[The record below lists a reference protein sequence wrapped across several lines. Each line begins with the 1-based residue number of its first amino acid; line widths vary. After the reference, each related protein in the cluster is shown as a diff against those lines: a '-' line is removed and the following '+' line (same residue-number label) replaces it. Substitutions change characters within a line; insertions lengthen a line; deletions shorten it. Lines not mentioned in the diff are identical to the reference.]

1 MDIRQLHYFLVL
13 CEEMNYTRAAQ
24 RLFLSRQALRQSIS
38 ALEAELCGPLF
49 LSAHHKLTL
58 TDRGMSLQRHATPV
72 VEQFQQMQAALR
84 AEIQSAQPVHI
95 GISVALVPDYL
106 PGLETQLD
114 KFRQQYPHVEMRFR
128 LLDNDAVADAVEQ
141 GELDAGLVI
150 DLGCAAPVLARTTL
164 RADPACL
171 LVPRGHPFWD
181 RESIPLADLRGQRV
195 LLPSLR
201 QDLFSPLWDAC
212 AREGFAPNAEI
223 GPSFYQAYYLVQ
235 EQLCTCLTRYEP
247 GARRELDRVR
257 DVLLEDLPPLCVSMV
272 QRRDHNSAYLDL
284 LRGYLMEVIGGAASL
299 PPRRGRPAKPFYNFP
314 VLSSAAPKAAPQHPA
329 PGTQLPFAGG
339 NNFRELG
346 GYEAD
351 EGKHVKWGQI
361 YRGIPTGLL
370 TGAADRKLLDS
381 LGLRLILDLRSES
394 EAAEQPDYVPDGAR
408 LVRICGL
415 CHPDGSEISFSP
427 GDIEKLLKSKKD
439 EEHNLADAM
448 YEQMLFR
455 NKAYKEL
462 FRALEAGETPILF
475 HCSGGKDRTGV
486 AAMLIL
492 LALGASDET
501 ICQDFVRTNVC
512 RRPELEK
519 IWAAHAEEI
528 EAHPEQK
535 QFYQGIAGVHP
546 ESAPFV
552 LDTIR
557 KKYGTTDAYLE
568 AEYGLTPYAKISD
581 PDRFMMMNY
590 YKSGD
595 RDIYFVVNSSIERS
609 MQTRLEFPA
618 EVAAKQAWVWDAE
631 TGVRHMLDVQ
641 DGTLE
646 LCLTPAEAKFIVFE
660 KDRGGQ
666 MLPAPAPRS
675 ANPIALNGIWDVRA
689 THHVDKSTREFSLT
703 DLVDLHSLPF
713 PWLQSFAGT
722 IEYTRTVDVEDPAAY
737 HTLDAGLTHNG
748 ITELFVNGE
757 PAGVRWYGARTFDVA
772 GKLRKGTNVLTIRVT
787 TVLTNYAKARAADTP
802 TAARWEWA
810 QRLNK
815 ELGLRGPVTLY

>member
-13 CEEMNYTRAAQ
+13 CDEMNYSRAAQ

-84 AEIQSAQPVHI
+84 AEIQSAQPVRI
-95 GISVALVPDYL
+95 GISVSLVPDYL

-128 LLDNDAVADAVEQ
+128 MMDNDAVADDVEQ

-171 LVPRGHPFWD
+171 LVPRGHAFWD
-181 RESIPLADLRGQRV
+181 KESIPLAELRGQRV

-201 QDLFSPLWDAC
+201 QDLFSPLWAAC
-212 AREGFAPNAEI
+212 ARAGFAPNAEI

-257 DVLLEDLPPLCVSMV
+257 DVLLEDMPPLCVSLV
-272 QRRDHNSAYLDL
+272 QRRDTSSAYIDL
-284 LRGYLMEVIGGAASL
+284 LRSYLLEVLGSTASL
-299 PPRRGRPAKPFYNFP
+299 PPRRGRPAKPFYTAP
-314 VLSSAAPKAAPQHPA
+314 VLSSAAAKAAPEHPV

-346 GYEAD
+346 GYRAD
-351 EGKHVKWGQI
+351 EGKTVKWGQI
-361 YRGIPTGLL
+361 YRGFPTGRL
-370 TGAADRKLLDS
+370 TTEADRARLDG

-427 GDIEKLLKSKKD
+427 GDIEKLLKGKKD

-448 YEQMLFR
+448 YEQMIFH

-475 HCSGGKDRTGV
+475 HCTAGKDRTGV

-501 ICQDFVRTNVC
+501 ICADYARTNLC
-512 RRPELEK
+512 R
-519 IWAAHAEEI
+519 AAEI
-528 EAHPEQK
+528 EKAMADHAAEIAADPAQRMRW
-535 QFYQGIAGVHP
+535 QTSAGVDP
-546 ESAPFV
+546 ETAPFV
-552 LDTIR
+552 LRTIR
-557 KKYGTTDAYLE
+557 QDYGSAESYLE
-568 AEYGLTPYAKISD
+568 AEYGLTPA
-581 PDRFMMMNY
+581 
-590 YKSGD
+590 
-595 RDIYFVVNSSIERS
+595 
-609 MQTRLEFPA
+609 RLM
-618 EVAAKQAWVWDAE
+618 
-631 TGVRHMLDVQ
+631 RLRRMY
-641 DGTLE
+641 LE
-646 LCLTPAEAKFIVFE
+646 
-660 KDRGGQ
+660 
-666 MLPAPAPRS
+666 
-675 ANPIALNGIWDVRA
+675 
-689 THHVDKSTREFSLT
+689 
-703 DLVDLHSLPF
+703 
-713 PWLQSFAGT
+713 
-722 IEYTRTVDVEDPAAY
+722 
-737 HTLDAGLTHNG
+737 
-748 ITELFVNGE
+748 
-757 PAGVRWYGARTFDVA
+757 
-772 GKLRKGTNVLTIRVT
+772 
-787 TVLTNYAKARAADTP
+787 
-802 TAARWEWA
+802 
-810 QRLNK
+810 
-815 ELGLRGPVTLY
+815 

>member
-201 QDLFSPLWDAC
+201 QDLFSPLWSAC
-212 AREGFAPNAEI
+212 ARAGFAPNAEI

-257 DVLLEDLPPLCVSMV
+257 DVLLEDLPPLCVSLV
-272 QRRDHNSAYLDL
+272 QRRDYTSAYIDL
-284 LRGYLMEVIGGAASL
+284 LRSYLMEVLGGAASL

-314 VLSSAAPKAAPQHPA
+314 VLSSTAAKPAAPVHPA
-329 PGTQLPFAGG
+329 PGTQLPFAGAT
-339 NNFRELG
+339 NFRELG
-346 GYEAD
+346 
-351 EGKHVKWGQI
+351 VKWGQI
-361 YRGIPTGLL
+361 YRGITTACL
-370 TGAADRKLLDS
+370 TSAADRKLLDS
-381 LGLRLILDLRSES
+381 LGLRLILDLRSGT
-394 EAAEQPDYVPDGAR
+394 EAAAAPDYVPDGAR
-408 LVRICGL
+408 LVQICAL
-415 CHPDGSEISFSP
+415 CGDDGHEISFAP
-427 GDIEKLLKSKKD
+427 GDIERMMHTAREGENILYR
-439 EEHNLADAM
+439 M
-448 YEQMLFR
+448 YRQMLFG
-455 NKAYKEL
+455 NKAFKEL

-475 HCSGGKDRTGV
+475 HCSAGKDRTGV

-501 ICQDFVRTNVC
+501 ICADFVQTNVC
-512 RRPELEK
+512 RKAEIDALL
-519 IWAAHAEEI
+519 AGHAEEI
-528 EAHPEQK
+528 AADPSKRMRFCTQ
-535 QFYQGIAGVHP
+535 AGVDP
-546 ESAPFV
+546 GAAPYVLQVIREACGSAEE
-552 LDTIR
+552 
-557 KKYGTTDAYLE
+557 YL
-568 AEYGLTPYAKISD
+568 AREYGLTPA
-581 PDRFMMMNY
+581 RRM
-590 YKSGD
+590 
-595 RDIYFVVNSSIERS
+595 
-609 MQTRLEFPA
+609 RL
-618 EVAAKQAWVWDAE
+618 
-631 TGVRHMLDVQ
+631 RRMY
-641 DGTLE
+641 LE
-646 LCLTPAEAKFIVFE
+646 
-660 KDRGGQ
+660 
-666 MLPAPAPRS
+666 
-675 ANPIALNGIWDVRA
+675 
-689 THHVDKSTREFSLT
+689 
-703 DLVDLHSLPF
+703 
-713 PWLQSFAGT
+713 
-722 IEYTRTVDVEDPAAY
+722 
-737 HTLDAGLTHNG
+737 
-748 ITELFVNGE
+748 
-757 PAGVRWYGARTFDVA
+757 
-772 GKLRKGTNVLTIRVT
+772 
-787 TVLTNYAKARAADTP
+787 
-802 TAARWEWA
+802 
-810 QRLNK
+810 
-815 ELGLRGPVTLY
+815 

>member
-201 QDLFSPLWDAC
+201 QDLFSPLWSAC
-212 AREGFAPNAEI
+212 ARAGFAPNAEI

-257 DVLLEDLPPLCVSMV
+257 DVLLEDLPPLCVSLV
-272 QRRDHNSAYLDL
+272 QRRDYTSAYIDL
-284 LRGYLMEVIGGAASL
+284 LRSYLMEVLGASASL

-314 VLSSAAPKAAPQHPA
+314 VLSSAAAKPAPAHPA
-329 PGTQLPFAGG
+329 PGTQLAFAGG

-346 GYEAD
+346 GYLAD
-351 EGKHVKWGQI
+351 EGKHVRWGQI
-361 YRGIPTGLL
+361 YRGIPTGKL
-370 TGAADRKLLDS
+370 TGEADRRLLDS
-381 LGLRLILDLRSES
+381 LGLRLILDLRSS
-394 EAAEQPDYVPDGAR
+394 GEAKKEPDYVPDGAR
-408 LVRICGL
+408 LVQICGL
-415 CHPDGSEISFSP
+415 CAEDGVEIAFAP
-427 GDIEKLLKSKKD
+427 GDIEKLMQTA
-439 EEHNLADAM
+439 EEGESISQRL
-448 YEQMLFR
+448 YRRMLTG
-455 NKAYKEL
+455 NKAFKEL

-475 HCSGGKDRTGV
+475 HCSAGKDRTGV

-492 LALGASDET
+492 LALGASDEV
-501 ICQDFVRTNVC
+501 ICADFEQTNAC
-512 RRPELEK
+512 RKAEIDAVLAEH
-519 IWAAHAEEI
+519 AAEI
-528 EAHPEQK
+528 AADPACRMR
-535 QFYQGIAGVHP
+535 YYAMAGVDP
-546 ESAPFV
+546 AAAPFV

-557 KKYGTTDAYLE
+557 RKFGSAENYLE
-568 AEYGLTPYAKISD
+568 TEYGLTPA
-581 PDRFMMMNY
+581 
-590 YKSGD
+590 
-595 RDIYFVVNSSIERS
+595 
-609 MQTRLEFPA
+609 RLM
-618 EVAAKQAWVWDAE
+618 
-631 TGVRHMLDVQ
+631 RLRRMY
-641 DGTLE
+641 LE
-646 LCLTPAEAKFIVFE
+646 
-660 KDRGGQ
+660 
-666 MLPAPAPRS
+666 
-675 ANPIALNGIWDVRA
+675 
-689 THHVDKSTREFSLT
+689 
-703 DLVDLHSLPF
+703 
-713 PWLQSFAGT
+713 
-722 IEYTRTVDVEDPAAY
+722 
-737 HTLDAGLTHNG
+737 
-748 ITELFVNGE
+748 
-757 PAGVRWYGARTFDVA
+757 
-772 GKLRKGTNVLTIRVT
+772 
-787 TVLTNYAKARAADTP
+787 
-802 TAARWEWA
+802 
-810 QRLNK
+810 
-815 ELGLRGPVTLY
+815 

>member
-1 MDIRQLHYFLVL
+1 M
-13 CEEMNYTRAAQ
+13 
-24 RLFLSRQALRQSIS
+24 
-38 ALEAELCGPLF
+38 
-49 LSAHHKLTL
+49 
-58 TDRGMSLQRHATPV
+58 
-72 VEQFQQMQAALR
+72 
-84 AEIQSAQPVHI
+84 
-95 GISVALVPDYL
+95 
-106 PGLETQLD
+106 
-114 KFRQQYPHVEMRFR
+114 
-128 LLDNDAVADAVEQ
+128 
-141 GELDAGLVI
+141 
-150 DLGCAAPVLARTTL
+150 
-164 RADPACL
+164 
-171 LVPRGHPFWD
+171 
-181 RESIPLADLRGQRV
+181 
-195 LLPSLR
+195 PSLR

-427 GDIEKLLKSKKD
+427 GDIEKLLKGKKD

-528 EAHPEQK
+528 KAHPEQK
-535 QFYQGIAGVHP
+535 RFYQGIAGVHP

-568 AEYGLTPYAKISD
+568 AEYGLTPA
-581 PDRFMMMNY
+581 
-590 YKSGD
+590 
-595 RDIYFVVNSSIERS
+595 
-609 MQTRLEFPA
+609 RLM
-618 EVAAKQAWVWDAE
+618 
-631 TGVRHMLDVQ
+631 RLRRMY
-641 DGTLE
+641 LE
-646 LCLTPAEAKFIVFE
+646 
-660 KDRGGQ
+660 
-666 MLPAPAPRS
+666 
-675 ANPIALNGIWDVRA
+675 
-689 THHVDKSTREFSLT
+689 
-703 DLVDLHSLPF
+703 
-713 PWLQSFAGT
+713 
-722 IEYTRTVDVEDPAAY
+722 
-737 HTLDAGLTHNG
+737 
-748 ITELFVNGE
+748 
-757 PAGVRWYGARTFDVA
+757 
-772 GKLRKGTNVLTIRVT
+772 
-787 TVLTNYAKARAADTP
+787 
-802 TAARWEWA
+802 
-810 QRLNK
+810 
-815 ELGLRGPVTLY
+815 